1 MFSMGK
7 KFMINKGP
15 PYKLILLQIN
25 RDSVSAGLR
34 RSIIV
39 VDLAGGAVW
48 QVGRGKTI
56 LSAAIE
62 GIHLTCSPVC

>member
-39 VDLAGGAVW
+39 VDLAGGAV
-48 QVGRGKTI
+48 
-56 LSAAIE
+56 
-62 GIHLTCSPVC
+62 